1 MFFLHAVQI
10 PLHFYHFHLL
20 VFELL
25 GAVLISA
32 VLPPILFFSFCC
44 FLGMCAIHNSFFF
57 FSTIFHKHSCIPFYV
72 PFVFFPTLPLLL
84 LSTSVFLFLFQS
96 LFAKLFVGCQ
106 SYTGPPPLPVASY
119 TGLPFINSGWL
130 HRIPIHHLWLDTQ
143 GNHPLPVV
151 SYTGF
156 SFIVSG

>member
-10 PLHFYHFHLL
+10 PMHFCRFHLL

-72 PFVFFPTLPLLL
+72 PFVFFPTLPLLFCQPAFSCFFSNLCL
-84 LSTSVFLFLFQS
+84 LNCLLVVK
-96 LFAKLFVGCQ
+96 A
-106 SYTGPPPLPVASY
+106 
-119 TGLPFINSGWL
+119 
-130 HRIPIHHLWLDTQ
+130 TQ
-143 GNHPLPVV
+143 GLHHCQWLATQGCH
-151 SYTGF
+151 SL
-156 SFIVSG
+156 IVAGYIGSPSITCG